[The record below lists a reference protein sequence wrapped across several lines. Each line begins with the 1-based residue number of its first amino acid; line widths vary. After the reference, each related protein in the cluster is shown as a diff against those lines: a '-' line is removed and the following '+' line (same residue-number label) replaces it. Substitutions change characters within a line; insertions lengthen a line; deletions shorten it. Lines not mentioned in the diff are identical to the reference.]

1 MWPSKQLDPLKK
13 KQVVLQRSCKLL
25 VHEIAHLFGVNHCI
39 WFSCCMNGSGH
50 LSEDFA
56 QPIYLCP
63 VDLHKLQH
71 LCGFDV
77 VDRYRKL
84 LEFFKRH
91 GMTDEAQWFETR
103 LEFITTSDD
112 R

>member
-1 MWPSKQLDPLKK
+1 MYDMWPSKQLDPLKK
-13 KQVVLQRSCKLL
+13 KQVSSAEVNTTQRSCKLL

-84 LEFFKRH
+84 LEFF
-91 GMTDEAQWFETR
+91 QETW
-103 LEFITTSDD
+103 DD